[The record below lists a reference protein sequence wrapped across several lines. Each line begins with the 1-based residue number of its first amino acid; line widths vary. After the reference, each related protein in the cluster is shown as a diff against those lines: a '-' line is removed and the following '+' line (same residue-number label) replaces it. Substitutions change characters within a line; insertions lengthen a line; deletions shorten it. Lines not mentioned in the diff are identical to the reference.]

1 MPVFSLDDDI
11 PEDGPR
17 EDGRQVTRYPGV
29 GDTEEVLWAGWDTL
43 ADVSEASAEQA
54 RTRYVYAF
62 IVLPR
67 TPHPKSPRA
76 AHGSARGA
84 EEYPILSFSVGRG
97 LIASFSVHVCVQVR
111 SHARLSER
119 IAAVGLLEPRVGF

>member
-43 ADVSEASAEQA
+43 ADVSEANAEQA

-62 IVLPR
+62 IAFF
-67 TPHPKSPRA
+67 PHSTSEVA
-76 AHGSARGA
+76 ARSAWFCARGRGIS
-84 EEYPILSFSVGRG
+84 YPF
-97 LIASFSVHVCVQVR
+97 VR
-111 SHARLSER
+111 
-119 IAAVGLLEPRVGF
+119 

>member
-43 ADVSEASAEQA
+43 ADVSEANAEQA
-54 RTRYVYAF
+54 RTRYVYACIAF
-62 IVLPR
+62 FPALHIRSRRAQRVVLRAGPR
-67 TPHPKSPRA
+67 N
-76 AHGSARGA
+76 
-84 EEYPILSFSVGRG
+84 ILSFRSVTGG
-97 LIASFSVHVCVQVR
+97 D
-111 SHARLSER
+111 
-119 IAAVGLLEPRVGF
+119 